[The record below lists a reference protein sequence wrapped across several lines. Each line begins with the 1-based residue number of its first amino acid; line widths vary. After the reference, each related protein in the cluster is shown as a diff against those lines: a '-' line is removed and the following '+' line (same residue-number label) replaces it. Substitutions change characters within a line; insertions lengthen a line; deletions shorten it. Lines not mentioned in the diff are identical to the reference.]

1 MWSEEH
7 IESYLK
13 EKLESKRF
21 LHSLSVRDTAVKMAR
36 HYGVDEYKARIAGL
50 VHDCAKNIKG
60 YELINIVKKHGYKV
74 NEIYEESPQL
84 LHGLVGA
91 IIARDIMGIKDK
103 EIFNAI
109 AYHTTGRKNMTL
121 LEKIIYLADYIEPLR
136 KYPGVDELR
145 KLSYDNIDKAIVKS
159 FDITIKYVI
168 ERGQMLHLDTIE
180 ARNYLIKIVGE

>member
-1 MWSEEH
+1 
-7 IESYLK
+7 
-13 EKLESKRF
+13 
-21 LHSLSVRDTAVKMAR
+21 
-36 HYGVDEYKARIAGL
+36 
-50 VHDCAKNIKG
+50 
-60 YELINIVKKHGYKV
+60 
-74 NEIYEESPQL
+74 
-84 LHGLVGA
+84 
-91 IIARDIMGIKDK
+91 
-103 EIFNAI
+103 
-109 AYHTTGRKNMTL
+109 MTL